1 MYCSHHRVA
10 VPIIEG
16 AGLPSTQQLQPI
28 KTSKLIFN
36 TKNSN
41 SGRHIVFKKYRLAT
55 KRKIGG
61 IRTKLTTQHTF
72 TDNERYQLQSYRV
85 NYIQLNSG
93 IRLKSSCTPAVN
105 TVPLDGRVKSSSVE
119 RGGAYTSARNAL
131 FVLGVFL
138 NRNGSGGLRCS
149 PATAFVGGVSLAF
162 FFCRSLPFDPSF
174 SCPHRGCVLF
184 TSQGS
189 CSYQRGFLAANHP
202 AASANQNVPLIF
214 RATNSNSGRHVFLA
228 VTLQHSNR
236 HRTQN
241 HYAFH
246 QSRQYYL
253 LVRSKLVRKEARL
266 RVQRETLRC
275 IAAALYLSVQ
285 AASQCLVSHQP
296 CLILQ
301 KTKGR
306 FSFSEQEPTSTAFLN
321 EWRV

>member
-1 MYCSHHRVA
+1 MVGSKARQWK
-10 VPIIEG
+10 G
-16 AGLPSTQQLQPI
+16 AGLTRQRGTLSLCWVCFSTETAQEA
-28 KTSKLIFN
+28 F
-36 TKNSN
+36 
-41 SGRHIVFKKYRLAT
+41 A
-55 KRKIGG
+55 
-61 IRTKLTTQHTF
+61 
-72 TDNERYQLQSYRV
+72 
-85 NYIQLNSG
+85 
-93 IRLKSSCTPAVN
+93 AVRRQRSL
-105 TVPLDGRVKSSSVE
+105 V
-119 RGGAYTSARNAL
+119 
-131 FVLGVFL
+131 VFL
-138 NRNGSGGLRCS
+138 S
-149 PATAFVGGVSLAF
+149 PF

-321 EWRV
+321 EWRVWQRAKHLFIETVSTIKQTSDNMSVTASPCCSLCSFVCFTNICCQIACICTIPRSRHVSEKEMREEGWGMR